1 MPKLEQQLDVPSLHH
16 PPLPTPHV
24 LPQMIHQICKKT
36 VSLSEV
42 VVIQL
47 NCALILPKKEGVF
60 LFCAQPRTDTL
71 SLRNGVNS
79 FVTMQT
85 HPHLWTEE
93 ASHDKMLSPC

>member
-36 VSLSEV
+36 VSLSEL

-47 NCALILPKKEGVF
+47 NCAYYRVRARRTGGAPRATLAAGRVLASAEG
-60 LFCAQPRTDTL
+60 
-71 SLRNGVNS
+71 
-79 FVTMQT
+79 
-85 HPHLWTEE
+85 
-93 ASHDKMLSPC
+93 